1 MQSSPNKTKYIMKQ
15 SLHLLPKVLLT
26 ICLTIVM
33 SSLSYSEP
41 PNLGLARKEVK
52 YYYDIGLYQH
62 ELERSI
68 RLAQQ
73 YINEQY
79 LINKNN
85 TNPQKLALILDID
98 ETSLSNYDKMVKR
111 DFIGSKE
118 LIHKEILAA
127 NSPAIKP
134 MLTLYK
140 NALKQG
146 IKIFFVTGRQESERE
161 ATRINLIKA
170 GYTKWSGLYLRPND
184 YSLPSIIPFKSK
196 AREMIAKK
204 GYTII
209 ASIGDQLSD
218 IQGGYAKKGFKLPN
232 PFYYLP

>member
-1 MQSSPNKTKYIMKQ
+1 YIHQ
-15 SLHLLPKVLLT
+15 
-26 ICLTIVM
+26 
-33 SSLSYSEP
+33 
-41 PNLGLARKEVK
+41 
-52 YYYDIGLYQH
+52 
-62 ELERSI
+62 
-68 RLAQQ
+68 
-73 YINEQY
+73 QY

-85 TNPQKLALILDID
+85 KHPQKLAIVLDID

-111 DFIGSKE
+111 DFTGSKE
-118 LIHKEILAA
+118 QIHKEILAA

-146 IKIFFVTGRQESERE
+146 IKVFFVTGRQESERD
-161 ATRINLIKA
+161 ATRANLIKA
-170 GYTKWSGLYLRPND
+170 GYTKWAGLYLRPNG
-184 YSLPSIIPFKSK
+184 YSSPSIIPFKSK

-209 ASIGDQLSD
+209 ASIGDQCSD

>member
-1 MQSSPNKTKYIMKQ
+1 MKQ
-15 SLHLLPKVLLT
+15 QFYKLPQILISLCLLL
-26 ICLTIVM
+26 I
-33 SSLSYSEP
+33 LSTPIQAEP
-41 PNLGLARKEVK
+41 PNLSLIRKEIK
-52 YYYDIGLYQH
+52 NYYDSGLYYH
-62 ELERSI
+62 ELERTI
-68 RLAQQ
+68 KLAQE
-73 YINEQY
+73 YIHQQY

-85 TNPQKLALILDID
+85 KHPQKLAIVLDID

-111 DFIGSKE
+111 DFTGSKE
-118 LIHKEILAA
+118 QIHKEILAA

-140 NALKQG
+140 NALKKG
-146 IKIFFVTGRQESERE
+146 IKVFFVTGRQESERD
-161 ATRINLIKA
+161 ATRANLIKA
-170 GYTKWSGLYLRPND
+170 GYTKWAGLYLRPNG
-184 YSLPSIIPFKSK
+184 YSSPSIIPFKSK

-209 ASIGDQLSD
+209 ASIGDQYSD

>member
-1 MQSSPNKTKYIMKQ
+1 MKQ
-15 SLHLLPKVLLT
+15 QFYKLPQILISLCLLL
-26 ICLTIVM
+26 I
-33 SSLSYSEP
+33 LSTPLQAEP
-41 PNLGLARKEVK
+41 PNLSLIRKEIK
-52 YYYDIGLYQH
+52 NYYDSGLYYH
-62 ELERSI
+62 ELERTI
-68 RLAQQ
+68 KLAQE
-73 YINEQY
+73 YIHQQY

-85 TNPQKLALILDID
+85 KHPQKLAIVLDID

-111 DFIGSKE
+111 DFTGSKE
-118 LIHKEILAA
+118 QIHKEILAA

-146 IKIFFVTGRQESERE
+146 IKVFFVTGRQESERD
-161 ATRINLIKA
+161 ATRTNLIKA
-170 GYTKWSGLYLRPND
+170 GYTKWAGLYLRPNG
-184 YSLPSIIPFKSK
+184 YSSSSIIPFKSK

-209 ASIGDQLSD
+209 ASIGDQYSD
-218 IQGGYAKKGFKLPN
+218 IQGGYTKKGFKLPN

>member
-1 MQSSPNKTKYIMKQ
+1 MKQ
-15 SLHLLPKVLLT
+15 QFYKLPQILISLCLLL
-26 ICLTIVM
+26 I
-33 SSLSYSEP
+33 LSTPIQAEP
-41 PNLGLARKEVK
+41 PNLSLIRKEIK
-52 YYYDIGLYQH
+52 NYYDSGLYYH
-62 ELERSI
+62 ELERTI
-68 RLAQQ
+68 KLAQE
-73 YINEQY
+73 YIHQQY

-85 TNPQKLALILDID
+85 KHPQKLAIVLDID

-111 DFIGSKE
+111 DFTGSKE
-118 LIHKEILAA
+118 QIHKEILAA

-146 IKIFFVTGRQESERE
+146 IKVFFVTGRQESERD
-161 ATRINLIKA
+161 ATRTNLIKA
-170 GYTKWSGLYLRPND
+170 GYTKWAGLYLRPNG
-184 YSLPSIIPFKSK
+184 YSSSSIIPFKSK

-209 ASIGDQLSD
+209 ASIGDQYSD
-218 IQGGYAKKGFKLPN
+218 IQGGYTKKGFKLPN

>member
-1 MQSSPNKTKYIMKQ
+1 MKQ
-15 SLHLLPKVLLT
+15 QFYKLPQILISLCLLL
-26 ICLTIVM
+26 I
-33 SSLSYSEP
+33 LSTPLQAEP
-41 PNLGLARKEVK
+41 PNLSLIRKEIK
-52 YYYDIGLYQH
+52 NYYDSGLYYH
-62 ELERSI
+62 ELERTI
-68 RLAQQ
+68 KLAQE
-73 YINEQY
+73 YIHQQY

-85 TNPQKLALILDID
+85 KHPQKLAIVLDID

-111 DFIGSKE
+111 DFTGSKE
-118 LIHKEILAA
+118 QIHKEILAA

-146 IKIFFVTGRQESERE
+146 IKVFFVTGRQESERD
-161 ATRINLIKA
+161 ATRANLIKA
-170 GYTKWSGLYLRPND
+170 GYTKWAGLYLRPNG
-184 YSLPSIIPFKSK
+184 YSSSSIIPFKSK

-209 ASIGDQLSD
+209 ASIGDQYSD
-218 IQGGYAKKGFKLPN
+218 IQGGYTKKGFKLPN

>member
-1 MQSSPNKTKYIMKQ
+1 MKQ
-15 SLHLLPKVLLT
+15 QFYKLPQILISLCLLL
-26 ICLTIVM
+26 I
-33 SSLSYSEP
+33 LSTPIQAEP
-41 PNLGLARKEVK
+41 PNLSLIRKEIK
-52 YYYDIGLYQH
+52 NYYDSGLYYH
-62 ELERSI
+62 ELERTI
-68 RLAQQ
+68 KLAQE
-73 YINEQY
+73 YIHQQY

-85 TNPQKLALILDID
+85 KHPQKLAIVLDID

-111 DFIGSKE
+111 DFTGSKE
-118 LIHKEILAA
+118 QIHKEILAA

-146 IKIFFVTGRQESERE
+146 IKVFFVTGRQESERD
-161 ATRINLIKA
+161 ATRANLIKA
-170 GYTKWSGLYLRPND
+170 GYTKWAGLYLRPNG
-184 YSLPSIIPFKSK
+184 YSSPSIIPFKSK

-209 ASIGDQLSD
+209 ASIGDQCSD
-218 IQGGYAKKGFKLPN
+218 IKGGYAKKGFKLPN

>member
-1 MQSSPNKTKYIMKQ
+1 MKQ
-15 SLHLLPKVLLT
+15 QFHILPKFLIIL
-26 ICLTIVM
+26 CLTIILF
-33 SSLSYSEP
+33 SHSHSEP
-41 PNLGLARKEVK
+41 PNLTLLRTEVK
-52 YYYDIGLYQH
+52 NYYNSGLYHH
-62 ELERSI
+62 ELEQTI
-68 RLAQQ
+68 KLAQQ

-79 LINKNN
+79 LINEHNKY
-85 TNPQKLALILDID
+85 PQKLAIVLDID
-98 ETSLSNYDKMVKR
+98 ETSLSNYNKMVKR
-111 DFIGSKE
+111 DFMGSKE
-118 LIHKEILAA
+118 QIHKEILAA
-127 NSPAIKP
+127 DSPAIEP

-170 GYTKWSGLYLRPND
+170 GYTKWSGLYLRPSN

-196 AREMIAKK
+196 AREKIAQK

-209 ASIGDQLSD
+209 ASIGDQYSD
-218 IQGGYAKKGFKLPN
+218 IKGGFAKKGFKLPN

>member
-1 MQSSPNKTKYIMKQ
+1 MKQ
-15 SLHLLPKVLLT
+15 QFYKLPQILISLCLLL
-26 ICLTIVM
+26 I
-33 SSLSYSEP
+33 LSTPIQAEP
-41 PNLGLARKEVK
+41 PNLSLIRKEIK
-52 YYYDIGLYQH
+52 NYYDSGLYYH
-62 ELERSI
+62 ELERTI
-68 RLAQQ
+68 KLAQE
-73 YINEQY
+73 YIHQQY

-85 TNPQKLALILDID
+85 KHPQKLAIVLDID

-111 DFIGSKE
+111 DFTGSKE
-118 LIHKEILAA
+118 QIHKEILAA

-146 IKIFFVTGRQESERE
+146 IKVFFVTGRQESERD
-161 ATRINLIKA
+161 ATRANLIKA
-170 GYTKWSGLYLRPND
+170 GYTKWAGLYLRPNG
-184 YSLPSIIPFKSK
+184 YSSSSIIPFKSK

-209 ASIGDQLSD
+209 ASIGDQYSD
-218 IQGGYAKKGFKLPN
+218 IQGGYTKKGFKLPN